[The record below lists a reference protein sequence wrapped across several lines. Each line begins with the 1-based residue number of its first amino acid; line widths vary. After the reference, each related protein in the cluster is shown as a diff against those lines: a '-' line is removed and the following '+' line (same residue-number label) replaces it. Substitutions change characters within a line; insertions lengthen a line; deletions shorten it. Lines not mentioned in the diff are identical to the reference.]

1 MAARVKNAPADSRN
15 MLIGVRFNESENERI
30 VWAAN
35 ELGLSEAAFTR
46 MAALKLAKE
55 ILG

>member
-1 MAARVKNAPADSRN
+1 VKNAPADSRN
-15 MLIGVRFNESENERI
+15 MLIGVRVNESENERI

-35 ELGLSEAAFTR
+35 ELGLSEAAFSR